1 MPANPLKPRAGFS
14 IATAAFGE
22 PLQTVDCVVLVEGRD
37 RAVIELSNPG
47 RLPDEFLLIA
57 TSIQIRRPCR
67 VIERG
72 PDRVRVAFIPA

>member
-22 PLQTVDCVVLVEGRD
+22 PLRTIDCVVLVEGR
-37 RAVIELSNPG
+37 RGAVIELSNPE

-67 VIERG
+67 VVERG
-72 PDRVRVAFIPA
+72 ADGVRVEFIRA

>member
-1 MPANPLKPRAGFS
+1 MPANPLKPREGFS

-22 PLQTVDCVVLVEGRD
+22 PLQTVDCVAMVEGPGG
-37 RAVIELSNPG
+37 ALLELSNPG

-57 TSIQIRRPCR
+57 TSIQVRRPCR

-72 PDRVRVAFIPA
+72 AASVRVAFIHV